1 LIERINTGYWGALPN
16 GTDLTIR
23 SAVPDGYKKNK
34 SASLFHTA
42 MLRGSWNW
50 IAGITPAGGLTW
62 NVGIKVLSSRRS
74 CGQGIEKVYS
84 KENARV

>member
-1 LIERINTGYWGALPN
+1 MEQILQYDQQSLM
-16 GTDLTIR
+16 GTRKIKVRVCFIR
-23 SAVPDGYKKNK
+23 QCLEVPGI
-34 SASLFHTA
+34 
-42 MLRGSWNW
+42 W